1 MREANGPVVAA
12 RVGEIPPVAGAASRV
27 CEPERLIVHAVRT
40 STATRTAARTATAP
54 IDLIG
59 RLAVRSVGIF
69 AEHRSAKH
77 IQAHTADVQGAA
89 MKRLEVEVVASLGP
103 RVVP

>member
-12 RVGEIPPVAGAASRV
+12 RVGEVPPVAGAASRV
-27 CEPERLIVHAVRT
+27 CEPERLVVHAVRT
-40 STATRTAARTATAP
+40 SPATRTATAP
-54 IDLIG
+54 TDLIG
-59 RLAVRSVGIF
+59 RPAVRSVGIF